1 MQLRQLPPPQL
12 PVVVYTAAASIDA
25 TIAVALVAGRLEGD
39 ELRDS
44 DPVVQPR
51 FAVVVAAGDIR
62 RNRSS
67 TGKPFE
73 NLACSAP
80 SKIWDQY
87 FETFSL

>member
-44 DPVVQPR
+44 AQR
-51 FAVVVAAGDIR
+51 AIAAAARAERKAAGSR
-62 RNRSS
+62 R
-67 TGKPFE
+67 GKAKF
-73 NLACSAP
+73 A
-80 SKIWDQY
+80 
-87 FETFSL
+87 